1 MPKLTYVYQDPE
13 SFNSGETPYGTYD
26 SDSTFQT
33 DIVSVSKKIRISSI
47 TIRNTKWFYICLF

>member
-13 SFNSGETPYGTYD
+13 SFNRGRPKVHD

-33 DIVSVSKKIRISSI
+33 DIVSV
-47 TIRNTKWFYICLF
+47 TK

>member
-1 MPKLTYVYQDPE
+1 MFIKMPE

-33 DIVSVSKKIRISSI
+33 DIVSV
-47 TIRNTKWFYICLF
+47 TKWVAKD